1 METAGITTV
10 AAVVLPLSG
19 PRRPNIACDCC
30 ETSVPRVIR
39 PRFKDFPAMIRSPR
53 AAGFDGHAA
62 PVASSRLTNAVAA
75 SLAIGSLSL
84 CLIVALT
91 VLSIKV
97 SMAMP
102 LPA

>member
-1 METAGITTV
+1 
-10 AAVVLPLSG
+10 
-19 PRRPNIACDCC
+19 
-30 ETSVPRVIR
+30 
-39 PRFKDFPAMIRSPR
+39 MIRSPR
-53 AAGFDGHAA
+53 AAGFDSQTA

-102 LPA
+102 LPV